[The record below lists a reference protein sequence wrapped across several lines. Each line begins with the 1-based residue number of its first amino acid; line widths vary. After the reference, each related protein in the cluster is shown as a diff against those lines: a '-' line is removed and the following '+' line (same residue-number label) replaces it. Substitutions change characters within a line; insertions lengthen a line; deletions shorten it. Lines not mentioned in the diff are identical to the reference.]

1 MIVDVFGIE
10 AFLPGSQLD
19 VIPIRNPE
27 EHVGKTYEF
36 RILKINLDRKN
47 IVVSRRELIEESRK
61 ESRRKVMSEIQVGQL
76 RPGVVKNITDFGAF
90 VDIGLHDSGLVHVSQ
105 LSSGFI
111 RDPYAAVV
119 VGQSVKV
126 WVLELDKTRR
136 RVALTMIK
144 PGTKPVHGA
153 SRGRSQN
160 SRKKFAAN
168 STQKKSAEKKGSPS
182 GRGQRK
188 PGAVQERARNKTVE
202 VARILLAQI
211 VKKQKNH

>member
-1 MIVDVFGIE
+1 
-10 AFLPGSQLD
+10 
-19 VIPIRNPE
+19 
-27 EHVGKTYEF
+27 
-36 RILKINLDRKN
+36 
-47 IVVSRRELIEESRK
+47 
-61 ESRRKVMSEIQVGQL
+61 MSEERQGFLDDLQVGDIKE
-76 RPGVVKNITDFGAF
+76 GKISSIVSFGAF

-111 RDPYAAVV
+111 RDPYASVV

-160 SRKKFAAN
+160 PRKKFAAN
-168 STQKKSAEKKGSPS
+168 STQKKVCGDKGITKWSWSAEARERSKKGHETRPWRSHVYFSPRS
-182 GRGQRK
+182 
-188 PGAVQERARNKTVE
+188 
-202 VARILLAQI
+202 
-211 VKKQKNH
+211 